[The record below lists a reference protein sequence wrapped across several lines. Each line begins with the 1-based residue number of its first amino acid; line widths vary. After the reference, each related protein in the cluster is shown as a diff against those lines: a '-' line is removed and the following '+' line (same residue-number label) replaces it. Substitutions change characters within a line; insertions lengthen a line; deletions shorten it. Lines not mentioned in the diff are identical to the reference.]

1 MSSWTVWCIWFLAI
15 TSAVELG
22 YKGYK
27 YYHRVTPD
35 PSGEVNKDKEIELET
50 EKKIS
55 NKGI

>member
-27 YYHRVTPD
+27 YYQ
-35 PSGEVNKDKEIELET
+35 EVNKDKEIELET

-55 NKGI
+55 NKDI

>member
-1 MSSWTVWCIWFLAI
+1 MSSWTVWCIWFVAI

-27 YYHRVTPD
+27 YYK
-35 PSGEVNKDKEIELET
+35 EVNKDKEIELET

>member
-1 MSSWTVWCIWFLAI
+1 MSSWTVWCIWFI
-15 TSAVELG
+15 GISSGVELI

-27 YYHRVTPD
+27 YYQ
-35 PSGEVNKDKEIELET
+35 EVKKDKEIELES